1 LFAEGTDP
9 GWLPGDRLDPSGAS
23 NTAVPAVVE
32 APGAPRRGRWV
43 KRVIYAL
50 ALPLVFYLG
59 ILTQFHLGP
68 TFDAAVAPALFTQ
81 PTTTLDART
90 LNEIWQIMQRNYAKA
105 GLSGADA
112 FDAASKGLVHGLPS
126 AQYGDDFSAYRT
138 PAELKADRAFLAGS
152 FGGIG
157 ATMSSQ
163 AGKLVISRV
172 LPSTPAQQAGLQA
185 NDVVVTIDGQT
196 TTGLTVDQAV
206 NKIRGNVGTHV
217 RLGVLR
223 NAAVKEFDI
232 VRATIIDPSVESK
245 DVAPGVLYI
254 RITKF
259 AENTADNF
267 HSALNAG
274 LGRGDTKVVLDLR
287 ENPGGF
293 VTAADNVVS
302 EFVKSGLSTTLVG
315 RDGKKEEHRVT
326 GNGLAYSQPVVVL
339 VDSQTA
345 SAAEI
350 TAGALKDNHRA
361 RIIGDKTFGKGSVQ
375 TDFPVSNGG
384 DVHLTIAFWYT
395 PSGRSI
401 QRDPGNPNSGGIVP
415 DQAVALD
422 KPEHFFDI
430 QAPNSDPAVDTQLQA
445 ALAAVR

>member
-1 LFAEGTDP
+1 VPEDAEPTP
-9 GWLPGDRLDPSGAS
+9 PP
-23 NTAVPAVVE
+23 
-32 APGAPRRGRWV
+32 PRRGRWV
-43 KRVIYAL
+43 KRILYIL

-59 ILTQFHLGP
+59 VLAQFHLGP
-68 TFDAAVAPALFTQ
+68 TFDSAMAPALFAQ
-81 PTTTLDART
+81 PTTTLDLRT
-90 LNEIWQIMQRNYAKA
+90 LNEIWQIMQRDYAKP

-126 AQYGDDFSAYRT
+126 AKFGDDFSAYRT

-157 ATMSSQ
+157 ATMTSQ

-206 NKIRGNVGTHV
+206 NRIRGNVGTHV

-223 NAAVKEFDI
+223 NAGVKEFDI
-232 VRATIIDPSVESK
+232 VRATIVDPSVESK
-245 DVAPGVLYI
+245 DIAPGVLYI

-259 AENTADNF
+259 AENTSDNF
-267 HSALNAG
+267 HTALNAG
-274 LGRGDTKVVLDLR
+274 LGRGDSQVVLDLR

-302 EFVKSGLSTTLVG
+302 EFVKSGLSVTLVG
-315 RDGKKEEHRVT
+315 RDGKKEEHRVS
-326 GNGLAYSQPVVVL
+326 GNGLAYTQKVVVL

-350 TAGALKDNHRA
+350 TAGAIKDNHRGQ
-361 RIIGDKTFGKGSVQ
+361 IIGDKTFGKGSVQ

-401 QRDPGNPNSGGIVP
+401 QRDPSNPNSGGIVP

-422 KPEHFFDI
+422 SPSHFYDI
-430 QAPNSDPAVDTQLQA
+430 QAPGADPSPDTQLQA
-445 ALAAVR
+445 ALAALK

>member
-1 LFAEGTDP
+1 MPEDAEPTP
-9 GWLPGDRLDPSGAS
+9 PP
-23 NTAVPAVVE
+23 PH
-32 APGAPRRGRWV
+32 RRYWV
-43 KRVIYAL
+43 RRVIYLL

-68 TFDAAVAPALFTQ
+68 TFDSAVAPALFAQ
-81 PTTTLDART
+81 PTTTLDFRT
-90 LNEIWQIMQRNYAKA
+90 LNEIWQIMQRDYAKP

-126 AQYGDDFSAYRT
+126 AKFGDDFSAYRT
-138 PAELKADRAFLAGS
+138 PAELKSDRAFLAGS

-157 ATMSSQ
+157 ATMTSQ

-172 LPSTPAQQAGLQA
+172 LPSTPAQQSGLQA

-196 TTGLTVDQAV
+196 TNGLTVDLAV

-217 RLGVLR
+217 RLVVLR

-245 DVAPGVLYI
+245 NIAPGVLYI

-259 AENTADNF
+259 AENTSDNF
-267 HSALNAG
+267 HTALNAG
-274 LGRGDTKVVLDLR
+274 LARGDNKIVLDLR

-302 EFVKSGLSTTLVG
+302 EFVKSGLSVTLVG
-315 RDGKKEEHRVT
+315 RDGKKEEHRVS
-326 GNGLAYSQPVVVL
+326 GNGLAYAQQLVVL

-350 TAGALKDNHRA
+350 TAGAIKDNHRG

-375 TDFPVSNGG
+375 TDYPVSNGG
-384 DVHLTIAFWYT
+384 DVHLTIALWYT

-401 QRDPGNPNSGGIVP
+401 QRDPTNPNSGGIVP

-422 KPEHFFDI
+422 SPDHFFDI
-430 QAPNSDPAVDTQLQA
+430 QAPNADPSTDNQLQA
-445 ALAAVR
+445 ALVALK

>member
-1 LFAEGTDP
+1 M
-9 GWLPGDRLDPSGAS
+9 
-23 NTAVPAVVE
+23 
-32 APGAPRRGRWV
+32 
-43 KRVIYAL
+43 L
-50 ALPLVFYLG
+50 ALLLVFYLG

-68 TFDAAVAPALFTQ
+68 TFDAAVAPVLFAQ
-81 PTTTLDART
+81 PTTTLDFKT
-90 LNEIWQIMQRNYAKA
+90 LNEIWQIMQRNYAKP

-126 AQYGDDFSAYRT
+126 TRYGDDFSAYRT
-138 PAELKADRAFLAGS
+138 PSELKADRAFLAGS

-157 ATMSSQ
+157 ATMTSQ

-172 LPSTPAQQAGLQA
+172 LPSTPAQQSGLQA
-185 NDVVVTIDGQT
+185 NDVVVTIDGQST
-196 TTGLTVDQAV
+196 NNVTVDQAV
-206 NKIRGNVGTHV
+206 NKIRGNIGTHV
-217 RLGVLR
+217 HLGVLR
-223 NAAVKEFDI
+223 NGAVKDYDI
-232 VRATIIDPSVESK
+232 VRGTIIDPSVDSR
-245 DVAPGVLYI
+245 DIAPGLLYI
-254 RITKF
+254 RVTKF

-274 LGRGDTKVVLDLR
+274 LQRGDTRVVLDLR

-302 EFVKSGLSTTLVG
+302 EFVKSGLSVTLVG
-315 RDGKKEEHRVT
+315 RDGKKEEHHVT
-326 GNGLAYSQPVVVL
+326 GNGLAYTQPVVVL

-375 TDFPVSNGG
+375 TDFPTSNGG

-401 QRDPGNPNSGGIVP
+401 QRDPNNPNSGGIVP
-415 DQAVALD
+415 DQPVALD
-422 KPEHFFDI
+422 NPSHFFDI
-430 QAPNSDPAVDTQLQA
+430 QAPNADPATDNQLQA
-445 ALAAVR
+445 ALVALK

>member
-1 LFAEGTDP
+1 MLEDSDQTP
-9 GWLPGDRLDPSGAS
+9 PPPW
-23 NTAVPAVVE
+23 
-32 APGAPRRGRWV
+32 RRRWV

-59 ILTQFHLGP
+59 ILTQFHLGS
-68 TFDAAVAPALFTQ
+68 TFDAAVAPVLFVQ
-81 PTTTLDART
+81 PTTTLDSKT
-90 LNEIWQIMQRNYAKA
+90 LNEIWQIMQRNYAKP

-126 AQYGDDFSAYRT
+126 TKYGDDFSAYRT

-163 AGKLVISRV
+163 AGKLVIARV
-172 LPSTPAQQAGLQA
+172 LPSTPAQQSGLQA

-196 TTGLTVDQAV
+196 TNGLTVDQAV

-223 NAAVKEFDI
+223 SGAVKEFDI

-245 DVAPGVLYI
+245 DIAPGVLYI

-267 HSALNAG
+267 HNALNAG
-274 LGRGDTKVVLDLR
+274 LQRGDTKVVLDLR

-302 EFVKSGLSTTLVG
+302 EFVKSGLSVTLVD
-315 RDGKKEEHRVT
+315 RDGKKEEHHVS
-326 GNGLAYSQPVVVL
+326 GNGLAYTQTVVVL
-339 VDSQTA
+339 VDGQTA

-375 TDFPVSNGG
+375 TDYPVSNGG

-401 QRDPGNPNSGGIVP
+401 QRDPTNPNSGGIVP

-430 QAPNSDPAVDTQLQA
+430 QAPNPDPSVDTQVQA
-445 ALAAVR
+445 ALVALK

>member
-1 LFAEGTDP
+1 MTRP
-9 GWLPGDRLDPSGAS
+9 
-23 NTAVPAVVE
+23 PA
-32 APGAPRRGRWV
+32 RRRRWV
-43 KRVIYAL
+43 KRVIYLL

-59 ILTQFHLGP
+59 ILTQFHLGSI
-68 TFDAAVAPALFTQ
+68 FDATVAPALFAQ
-81 PTTTLDART
+81 PTTTLDLQT
-90 LNEIWQIMQRNYAKA
+90 MNEIWQIMQRNYAKP
-105 GLSGADA
+105 GLSAADA

-126 AQYGDDFSAYRT
+126 AKYGDDFSAYRS

-157 ATMSSQ
+157 ATMTSQ
-163 AGKLVISRV
+163 AGKLVIARV
-172 LPSTPAQQAGLQA
+172 LPSTPAQQSGLQA

-196 TTGLTVDQAV
+196 TNGLTVDQAV

-217 RLGVLR
+217 RLGILR
-223 NAAVKEFDI
+223 AGKVQDFDI
-232 VRATIIDPSVESK
+232 TRATIVDPSVESK
-245 DVAPGVLYI
+245 EIAPGVLYI
-254 RITKF
+254 RVTKF

-274 LGRGDTKVVLDLR
+274 LQRGDTKIVLDLR

-302 EFVKSGLSTTLVG
+302 EFVKSGISTTLVG
-315 RDGKKEEHRVT
+315 RDGKKEEHHVT
-326 GNGLAYSQPVVVL
+326 GNGLAYTQSVVVL
-339 VDSQTA
+339 VDGQTA

-361 RIIGDKTFGKGSVQ
+361 RIIGDRTFGKGSVQ

-384 DVHLTIAFWYT
+384 DVHLTIAFWFT

-401 QRDPGNPNSGGIVP
+401 QRDPNNPNSGGIVP

-430 QAPNSDPAVDTQLQA
+430 QAPGANPSTDTQVQA
-445 ALAAVR
+445 ALVALK